1 MNLQHVFDLATR
13 QFVQLTA
20 LIVVMVFVMPLLVR
34 WRSHLAYVL
43 WLAVLIKSLTPPVW
57 SSPIGLFSFNESNS
71 HAPGQNAVFDRIS
84 SSGAALPVSAVGSA
98 IQSRQISVSE
108 GWTLAE
114 LAIATWAIG
123 CAGFTLFI
131 VIRWIVLQRQITRS
145 SVETPLEISEMLSD
159 LRRKLRVRRS
169 IGLRICEDPIGP
181 AMIGLF
187 RPVLVIPSAILYE
200 KTTAQLRPLVAHEI
214 IHLRRG
220 DPLVAA
226 LQVISQAIWW
236 FNPLVWWMN
245 RQIVRVREFCCDAEV
260 IAGVDCPRD
269 DYAQMLIDVL
279 RLRGAAGAFVAM
291 PGIRPVH
298 ITTRRLDQI
307 MSDGPSQSRTP
318 VRYWLLLALCALVLL
333 PGACKS
339 TGGATTE
346 ASASGGDGNQIQP
359 STPAPSSDPDQTAED
374 LSRMRTSLQSQI
386 DEMKKEGYGDINPQM
401 QDLNNDLAVLNRKLE
416 MYRRILSSEPQ
427 PSQNWSVRHSV
438 ALVVGV
444 DGLTFRGQP
453 TTIDKLPGL
462 LQTVPDRAN
471 TVLELAYASGEVTM
485 SRFSEVQNRASE
497 LATDYGYAYLS
508 LSGQH
513 PTDYKGSP
521 DQMILISGAEPMK
534 ILPAMTPAPVS
545 ELTHVIP
552 IQIGES
558 GFKPGD
564 SIVITEVRGTSDH
577 FEVDGTYQV
586 KGTYTLASRD
596 HATLAISVTAKD
608 LKNGRGYWGDKQSV
622 KITRG
627 SGTFTLTERMACE
640 GYPHISFY
648 ADGGSIG
655 GVYFGTGSWI
665 SW

>member
-1 MNLQHVFDLATR
+1 MTLQHVLNLAER
-13 QFVQLTA
+13 QTIQVTILIA
-20 LIVVMVFVMPLLVR
+20 LAGLVMPLLAR
-34 WRSHLAYVL
+34 RRSHLAYVL
-43 WLAVLIKSLTPPVW
+43 WLAVLIKSVTPPVW
-57 SSPIGLFSFNESNS
+57 SSPLGIFSFSGS
-71 HAPGQNAVFDRIS
+71 TTHTPTQNPKFDRIS
-84 SSGAALPVSAVGSA
+84 SSGAALPISEISSA

-114 LAIATWAIG
+114 RAIAAWAIG

-145 SVETPLEISEMLSD
+145 SMETPREISEMLSD
-159 LRRKLRVRRS
+159 LRRELGVRRW
-169 IGLRICEDPIGP
+169 IDLRICDDPIGP

-187 RPVLVIPSAILYE
+187 RPVLVIPGAILHE
-200 KTTAQLRPLVAHEI
+200 KTAAQLRPLVAHEI

-307 MSDGPSQSRTP
+307 MSDGLSHRRTP
-318 VRYWLLLALCALVLL
+318 VRYWMLLALCALVLL

-346 ASASGGDGNQIQP
+346 ASASGGDGNQIQTSMP
-359 STPAPSSDPDQTAED
+359 TPHSDADQTAED
-374 LSRMRTSLQSQI
+374 LPRMRTSLQSEI
-386 DEMKKEGYGDINPQM
+386 DQMKKEGYGDINPQM
-401 QDLNNDLAVLNRKLE
+401 QELNNDLAVLNRKLE

-462 LQTVPDRAN
+462 LQAVPDRTN

-485 SRFSEVQNRASE
+485 SRFGEVQDRASE
-497 LATDYGYAYLS
+497 LATQCGFAYLS

-513 PTDYKGSP
+513 PADYKGSP
-521 DQMILISGAEPMK
+521 DQMILMSGAEPTK
-534 ILPAMTPAPVS
+534 ILPALTPAPFS

-586 KGTYTLASRD
+586 RGMYTLASHD
-596 HATLAISVTAKD
+596 HATLSISVSAKD
-608 LKNGRGYWGDKQSV
+608 PRNAVGYIGNAQSIN
-622 KITRG
+622 ITRG
-627 SGTFTLTERMACE
+627 SGTFTVTERMACE
-640 GYPHISFY
+640 GYPHIGFKSD
-648 ADGGSIG
+648 DGGFG
-655 GVYFGTGSWI
+655 DMYFGAGSWI
-665 SW
+665 SP